1 MAIQDAVEVEAAV
14 ACQDAVEVEAAMA
27 FQDVV
32 EVEAEVV
39 VVAPIRLRLQ
49 AHLAHLCFKRNISG
63 GCTFLWQKQVT
74 TKSSGKQTVKPLLS
88 LYCCVYCNS
97 HVCVR
102 AHHGMCSDYHI
113 RHIHIL
119 AHPVLLCI

>member
-1 MAIQDAVEVEAAV
+1 
-14 ACQDAVEVEAAMA
+14 MA

-32 EVEAEVV
+32 EVEAA
-39 VVAPIRLRLQ
+39 VVAPIHLRLQ
-49 AHLAHLCFKRNISG
+49 VHLAHLCFKRNISG
-63 GCTFLWQKQVT
+63 GYTFLWQKQVT
-74 TKSSGKQTVKPLLS
+74 TKSSGKQTVKPLFS
-88 LYCCVYCNS
+88 LYCCVCYNS

-119 AHPVLLCI
+119 ALPVLLCI